1 MMRHFNLTFSRIDQL
16 RRFFVTAIPYAW
28 FLLLLFIPFLFVLKI
43 SLADRAPISSP
54 PYTALLTMTG
64 DTMHIVLR
72 FGNYLFMLSHA
83 AFFLA
88 FFESIKIALITTVLC
103 VLIGYPMAYAIAQA
117 RPGIRNILFALV
129 ILPYWTSFLLRTY
142 AWIVILENNG
152 VVNKFLMHIKL
163 ITTPIHMLYTNFS
176 VNLGLLYGYLP
187 FFILPLY
194 ASLIKLDKT
203 MLEAASDLGARP
215 WKAFFKITLPLSLP
229 GVFAGALLVFIP
241 AVGEVVIPQILGGL
255 NTLMIGNVIWQ
266 EFFVANNWCVAS
278 ALSVI
283 MLIILV
289 IPVVILQ
296 RIQSKRG
303 PV

>member
-1 MMRHFNLTFSRIDQL
+1 MIKTFLSSRQDRL
-16 RRFFVTAIPYAW
+16 RRGLVIAVPYIW
-28 FLLLLFIPFLFVLKI
+28 FLLLLFVPFLFVLKI
-43 SLADRAPISSP
+43 SLAAPELASP
-54 PYTALLTMTG
+54 PYSPLLSFTHG
-64 DTMHIVLR
+64 DTLNITLK
-72 FGNYLFMLSHA
+72 FNNYVFMLTHS
-83 AFFLA
+83 AFLLA
-88 FFESIKIALITTVLC
+88 FLQSIKIALITTVLC
-103 VLIGYPMAYAIAQA
+103 ILIGYPMAYAIANSK
-117 RPGIRNILFALV
+117 PSHRNFLFAMV

-142 AWIVILENNG
+142 AWISILENNG
-152 VVNKFLMHIKL
+152 LINRLLMKLHI
-163 ITTPIHMLYTNFS
+163 ISTPIHMLYTNFS
-176 VNLGLLYGYLP
+176 VDIGLLYGYLP

-194 ASLIKLDKT
+194 ASLVKLDKT
-203 MLEAASDLGARP
+203 LLEAASDLGCKP
-215 WKAFFKITLPLSLP
+215 WKAFLKITLPLSLP

-266 EFFVANNWCVAS
+266 EFFVANNWCVAA

-289 IPVVILQ
+289 IPVVMLQ